1 MFMWGILV
9 NKDFG
14 GKEQMDGWM
23 DGDRHADRQTDT
35 LIERIRYEDLRDPS
49 FHVTQAEGICS
60 LGSMECWHYEGMLF

>member
-1 MFMWGILV
+1 
-9 NKDFG
+9 
-14 GKEQMDGWM
+14 MDGWM